1 MKRILITLMLLWS
14 YVSYAQIDL
23 KIVEDYIINNGDNLS
38 IHLNEL
44 GYKINEKNLWS
55 QDSVYSFKRDE
66 NEIIDL
72 VKNKGVLINI
82 FKNDSIDMYLD
93 YLLQAREY
101 LEDDNKEVKSLEY
114 LENNVIEISLNSF
127 ITYILDPKN
136 SKIMIFNPNFNPN

>member
-1 MKRILITLMLLWS
+1 MKRILIALMLLWS
-14 YVSYAQIDL
+14 YISYAQIDL

-44 GYKINEKNLWS
+44 GYKINKKNLWS

-72 VKNKGVLINI
+72 VKNKGVMINI

-101 LEDDNKEVKSLEY
+101 LEDDNKEVKSVEY

-136 SKIMIFNPNFNPN
+136 SKIMIFNTTD

>member
-44 GYKINEKNLWS
+44 GYKINEKNLWN

-82 FKNDSIDMYLD
+82 FNNDSIDMYLD

-101 LEDDNKEVKSLEY
+101 LEDDNKEVKSLKY

>member
-14 YVSYAQIDL
+14 YVSYAQINL

-101 LEDDNKEVKSLEY
+101 LEDDNKEVKSLKY

-136 SKIMIFNPNFNPN
+136 SKIMIFNTTN

>member
-101 LEDDNKEVKSLEY
+101 LEDDNKEVKSVEY

-136 SKIMIFNPNFNPN
+136 SKIMVFKN

>member
-72 VKNKGVLINI
+72 VNNKGILINI
-82 FKNDSIDMYLD
+82 FKNDSIDMYID
-93 YLLQAREY
+93 YLLQIRKY
-101 LEDDNKEVKSLEY
+101 LEEDNKEVKSVEY
-114 LENNVIEISLNSF
+114 LEKNVIKISLNSF
-127 ITYILDPKN
+127 ITHILDPKN
-136 SKIMIFNPNFNPN
+136 SKIMVFKN

>member
-1 MKRILITLMLLWS
+1 MLLWS

-23 KIVEDYIINNGDNLS
+23 KIVEDYIINNGDNLI

-44 GYKINEKNLWS
+44 GYEINEKNLWS

-66 NEIIDL
+66 NEIIEL

-93 YLLQAREY
+93 YLIQTKEYLKDDNKDVKSVEY
-101 LEDDNKEVKSLEY
+101 LES
-114 LENNVIEISLNSF
+114 NVIKISLNSF

-136 SKIMIFNPNFNPN
+136 SKIMIFNTTN

>member
-93 YLLQAREY
+93 YLLEAREY

-136 SKIMIFNPNFNPN
+136 SKIMIFNTTN

>member
-1 MKRILITLMLLWS
+1 MKRILITLILLWS

-38 IHLNEL
+38 IHMNEL

-136 SKIMIFNPNFNPN
+136 SKIMIFNTTN

>member
-1 MKRILITLMLLWS
+1 MKRILITFMLLWS
-14 YVSYAQIDL
+14 YFSYAQIDL

-38 IHLNEL
+38 IHLNKL
-44 GYKINEKNLWS
+44 GYKINEKSLWS

-136 SKIMIFNPNFNPN
+136 SKIMVFKN

>member
-38 IHLNEL
+38 IHMNEL

-93 YLLQAREY
+93 YLIQAREY

-127 ITYILDPKN
+127 ITYILDPNN
-136 SKIMIFNPNFNPN
+136 SKIMIFNTTN

>member
-1 MKRILITLMLLWS
+1 MNRILIALMLLWS

-44 GYKINEKNLWS
+44 GYKINEKNLWR

-136 SKIMIFNPNFNPN
+136 SKIMIFNTTN

>member
-101 LEDDNKEVKSLEY
+101 LEDDNKEVKSLKY

-136 SKIMIFNPNFNPN
+136 SKIMIFNTTN

>member
-1 MKRILITLMLLWS
+1 MNRILIALMLLWS

-101 LEDDNKEVKSLEY
+101 LEDDNKEVKSLKY

-136 SKIMIFNPNFNPN
+136 SKIMIFNTTN

>member
-14 YVSYAQIDL
+14 YISYAQIDL

-136 SKIMIFNPNFNPN
+136 SKIMIFNTTN

>member
-93 YLLQAREY
+93 YLHQAREY
-101 LEDDNKEVKSLEY
+101 LEDDNKEVKSLKY

-127 ITYILDPKN
+127 ITYILDTKN
-136 SKIMIFNPNFNPN
+136 SKIMIFNTTN

>member
-1 MKRILITLMLLWS
+1 MKRILITLMILWS
-14 YVSYAQIDL
+14 YVSYAQLDL

-44 GYKINEKNLWS
+44 GYKINEKKLWR

-82 FKNDSIDMYLD
+82 FNNDSIDMYLD

-136 SKIMIFNPNFNPN
+136 SKIMVFKN

>member
-1 MKRILITLMLLWS
+1 MKRILIIFMLLWS
-14 YVSYAQIDL
+14 YFSYAQIDL

-101 LEDDNKEVKSLEY
+101 LEDDNKEVKSLKY

-136 SKIMIFNPNFNPN
+136 SKIMIFNTTN

>member
-1 MKRILITLMLLWS
+1 M
-14 YVSYAQIDL
+14 
-23 KIVEDYIINNGDNLS
+23 
-38 IHLNEL
+38 NEL

-136 SKIMIFNPNFNPN
+136 SKIMMFNTTN

>member
-82 FKNDSIDMYLD
+82 FKNDLIDMYLD
-93 YLLQAREY
+93 YFLQTKEY
-101 LEDDNKEVKSLEY
+101 LEDDNKEVKSVEY
-114 LENNVIEISLNSF
+114 LESNVIKISLNSF

-136 SKIMIFNPNFNPN
+136 SKIMIFNTTN

>member
-1 MKRILITLMLLWS
+1 MLLWS

-23 KIVEDYIINNGDNLS
+23 KIVEDYIINNGHNLS
-38 IHLNEL
+38 INLNEL
-44 GYKINEKNLWS
+44 GYKISEKNLWS
-55 QDSVYSFKRDE
+55 QDSVYTFKRDE

-72 VKNKGVLINI
+72 VNNKGILINI
-82 FKNDSIDMYLD
+82 FKNDSIDMYID

-136 SKIMIFNPNFNPN
+136 SKIMIFNPTN

>member
-1 MKRILITLMLLWS
+1 MKKILITLMLLWS
-14 YVSYAQIDL
+14 FVSCAQIDL

-72 VKNKGVLINI
+72 INNNGVLINI

-93 YLLQAREY
+93 YLFQIRKY
-101 LEDDNKEVKSLEY
+101 LEEDNKEVKSVES
-114 LENNVIEISLNSF
+114 LENNVIKISLNSF

-136 SKIMIFNPNFNPN
+136 SKIMIFNTTN

>member
-23 KIVEDYIINNGDNLS
+23 KIVENYIINNGDNLS
-38 IHLNEL
+38 IHLNKL

-101 LEDDNKEVKSLEY
+101 LEDDNKEVKSLKY

-136 SKIMIFNPNFNPN
+136 SKIMIFNTTN

>member
-136 SKIMIFNPNFNPN
+136 SKIMIFNTTN

>member
-1 MKRILITLMLLWS
+1 MRFILFILILYSNLTK
-14 YVSYAQIDL
+14 AQIDL
-23 KIVEDYIINNGDNLS
+23 KIAEDYITNNGDNLS
-38 IHLNEL
+38 LHLNEL
-44 GYKINEKNLWS
+44 GYMIIEKNLWS

-93 YLLQAREY
+93 YLFQIRKY
-101 LEDDNKEVKSLEY
+101 LEEDNKEVKSVES
-114 LENNVIEISLNSF
+114 LENNVIKISLNSF

-136 SKIMIFNPNFNPN
+136 SKIMIFNTTN

>member
-14 YVSYAQIDL
+14 YISYAQIDL

-66 NEIIDL
+66 NEIINL

-82 FKNDSIDMYLD
+82 FKKDSKSVSK
-93 YLLQAREY
+93 LLLLAG
-101 LEDDNKEVKSLEY
+101 SLERR
-114 LENNVIEISLNSF
+114 
-127 ITYILDPKN
+127 
-136 SKIMIFNPNFNPN
+136 

>member
-14 YVSYAQIDL
+14 YISYAQIDL

-66 NEIIDL
+66 NEIINL

-101 LEDDNKEVKSLEY
+101 LEDDNKKVKSVEY

-136 SKIMIFNPNFNPN
+136 SKIMIFNTTN

>member
-93 YLLQAREY
+93 YLIQAREY
-101 LEDDNKEVKSLEY
+101 LEDGNKEVKSVGY

-136 SKIMIFNPNFNPN
+136 SKIMIFNTTN

>member
-1 MKRILITLMLLWS
+1 M
-14 YVSYAQIDL
+14 Q
-23 KIVEDYIINNGDNLS
+23 
-38 IHLNEL
+38 
-44 GYKINEKNLWS
+44 LWS
-55 QDSVYSFKRDE
+55 QDSLYTFKRDE

-127 ITYILDPKN
+127 ITYILDPQN
-136 SKIMIFNPNFNPN
+136 SKIMIFKL

>member
-1 MKRILITLMLLWS
+1 MNRILIALMLLWS

-136 SKIMIFNPNFNPN
+136 SKIMIFNTTN

>member
-1 MKRILITLMLLWS
+1 MKRILITLMILWS
-14 YVSYAQIDL
+14 YVSYAQLDL

-44 GYKINEKNLWS
+44 GYKINEKKLWR

-93 YLLQAREY
+93 YLFQIRKY
-101 LEDDNKEVKSLEY
+101 LEEDNKEVKSVES
-114 LENNVIEISLNSF
+114 LENNVIKISLNSF

-136 SKIMIFNPNFNPN
+136 SKIMIFNTTN